1 LARAFVVPVRF
12 SARSHSAQAT
22 TIALAVDCAFIR
34 CLVPPPVGDKVT
46 LQLYLP
52 EGGALQV
59 TGLVRE
65 RSSRPV
71 GFWVAF
77 DKDLKAQARLSRA
90 LAAVPEEGGQERRVL
105 RRYPVKLVV
114 RFGTLDQL
122 RKEHATN
129 ISAGGMFI
137 KTDQPPP
144 MDATVQVTIDL
155 PGGGRPVEAKATVVH
170 RVTPE
175 EARARGVEPGVGVQF
190 VESDDRFRER
200 IDEIIASAAKGAG

>member
-1 LARAFVVPVRF
+1 LARPFVVPVRF
-12 SARSHSAQAT
+12 SARSHPVQAT
-22 TIALAVDCAFIR
+22 TVALAVDCAFIR
-34 CLVPPPVGDKVT
+34 CLVPPPVGERLT
-46 LQLYLP
+46 LQIHLP
-52 EGGALQV
+52 EGVPLHVAGF
-59 TGLVRE
+59 VRV
-65 RSSRPV
+65 RSHSPV

-137 KTDQPPP
+137 KTNEPPR
-144 MDATVQVTIDL
+144 MDETVQVAIDL
-155 PGGGRPVEAKATVVH
+155 PGGGRPIEATATVVH

-175 EARARGVEPGVGVQF
+175 EARARGTDPGVGVQF
-190 VESDDRFRER
+190 VEADDRFRER
-200 IDEIIASAAKGAG
+200 IDELIANAAKAAN

>member
-1 LARAFVVPVRF
+1 LALPFVVPVRF
-12 SARSHSAQAT
+12 STRSHSAQAT
-22 TIALAVDCAFIR
+22 TVALAVDGAFVR
-34 CLVPPPVGDKVT
+34 CVVPPPIGEKLS

-52 EGGALQV
+52 EGSAVQLSGTV
-59 TGLVRE
+59 KE
-65 RSSRPV
+65 RSSSPV

-77 DKDLKAQARLSRA
+77 DKDLKAQARISRA
-90 LAAVPEEGGQERRVL
+90 LAAIPEKGGRERRVL
-105 RRYPVKLVV
+105 QRYPLKLVV

-137 KTDQPPP
+137 KTDQPPD
-144 MDATVQVTIDL
+144 MNETVQVTIDV

-175 EARARGVEPGVGVQF
+175 DARTRGVDAGVGVQF

-200 IDEIIASAAKGAG
+200 VDELIAKAAKVAK

>member
-1 LARAFVVPVRF
+1 LTRPIVVPVRF
-12 SARSHSAQAT
+12 SAGTHFAQAT
-22 TIALAVDCAFIR
+22 TIALAVDCAFVR
-34 CLVPPPVGDKVT
+34 CIVPPPVGERVT

-52 EGGALQV
+52 EGGLLQV
-59 TGLVRE
+59 IGAVRE
-65 RSSRPV
+65 RCTSPV

-77 DKDLKAQARLSRA
+77 DKDLKAQARVSRL
-90 LAAVPEEGGQERRVL
+90 LASIPAEGGQERRVL

-114 RFGTLDQL
+114 RFGTVDQL

-144 MDATVQVTIDL
+144 MHEMVQVTIDL
-155 PGGGRPVEAKATVVH
+155 PGGGRPIEAKATVVH
-170 RVTPE
+170 RVTRE
-175 EARARGVEPGVGVQF
+175 DARARGCDAGVGVQF

-200 IDEIIASAAKGAG
+200 IDEIIANAAKTAK